1 MKEQSNNNLEN
12 ELIELLI
19 SIRELSKKDK
29 NFILA
34 DKIRD
39 ELNKIGIVLQD
50 GKTGPLLRK

>member
-39 ELNKIGIVLQD
+39 ELNKIE
-50 GKTGPLLRK
+50 